1 MKLLKTAVLF
11 VFLVPLA
18 LLAIALVAVFSM
30 DPNRLRPMLESAAQ
44 DRQIDLDISGDLGWQ
59 IYPRLGV
66 SLGEVSARNLAGQ
79 PLARLGAARVQ
90 LRLLPLL
97 QRRFEVAGF
106 TVSAATLFYHV
117 EEHGNSNWAPVL
129 QSINSEPP
137 NETTTGE
144 PDSGLPSLEIQ
155 RISLENLTLDYFDA
169 GTGQRASLRDINLLV
184 TSFSL
189 DKQPFDLQLNMKAA
203 LADFPEVAMALDA
216 SVVLDLSNSQ
226 LGIDEARLQLSSGIQ
241 QAALVITNKSQ
252 WGETFSTQGTLTLQ
266 PTSLRGWLNA
276 LGLELPPM
284 ANANALSRLAW
295 QSDYRYTDQAFIA
308 NEIQL
313 TLDDI
318 KFNGSVAV
326 TDFAHPKVKTQWLG
340 SAILLDGYLPPAHE
354 NLPADDAAEQAAP
367 LPLAG
372 LRGFDLD
379 ARFAL
384 QSLAYQDLLFS
395 QPTLQLDST
404 DGLVQ
409 LRELSTQMADGQV
422 AGRGVFDARTDT
434 ATLAMEINATA
445 LHLDKLLGTLASFDK
460 LSGQLNGVAQ
470 LRSEGSTADELIAQ
484 LQIDARAESETLQL
498 KPINIERAY
507 CQAVALLQ
515 QQKLPEFDWPKV
527 TRLEPV
533 TLGLELRGSKVTLTN
548 MDAKIAK
555 LVANARGT
563 FDTAS
568 GQFNFPLSLA
578 PGGIG
583 GDIKGCLPVPAKWRE
598 RTLPIRCKGALDDIS
613 ASTCL
618 PDTELLTALL
628 KEQVEAKLDAEK
640 ARAKAKIDAERAR
653 AEAKLEK
660 EQDRA
665 EAQLKAKAQELLD
678 KNVKEEDKE
687 AVTDKLKSLL
697 KDLKK

>member
-1 MKLLKTAVLF
+1 MKLLKTVVLL

-18 LLAIALVAVFSM
+18 LLAIAVVAVFSM
-30 DPNRLRPMLESAAQ
+30 DPNRLRPMLESVAE
-44 DRQIDLDISGDLGWQ
+44 DRQIDLDISGDLSWQ

-79 PLARLGAARVQ
+79 PLAQLGAARVQ

-97 QRRFEVAGF
+97 QRRFEVSGF
-106 TVSAATLFYHV
+106 TLSTTTLFYHV
-117 EEHGNSNWAPVL
+117 DERGNSNWSPVL
-129 QSINSEPP
+129 QSIKSDPP
-137 NETTTGE
+137 TEAAAE
-144 PDSGLPSLEIQ
+144 APDNRLPHLAIQ
-155 RISLENLTLDYFDA
+155 RISLEHLTLDYHDA
-169 GTGQRASLRDINLLV
+169 GTGQRASIQDLNLLV
-184 TSFSL
+184 TGFSL
-189 DKQPFDLQLNMKAA
+189 EKQPFDLQLDMKAA
-203 LADFPEVAMALDA
+203 LADFPEVAVELAA
-216 SVVLDLSNSQ
+216 QAVLDLPNSQ
-226 LGIDEARLQLSSGIQ
+226 LSVDKARLQLSSGIQ
-241 QAALVITNKSQ
+241 QATLTITNKTQ
-252 WGETFSTQGTLTLQ
+252 WGETFNTQGTLALQ

-276 LGLELPPM
+276 LGVDLPPM
-284 ANANALSRLAW
+284 ANAKALGRLAW
-295 QSDYRYTDQAFIA
+295 QSDYSYTDQDFVA

-318 KFNGSVAV
+318 KLNGSLEI
-326 TDFAHPKVKTQWLG
+326 TNFDHPKVKTQWLG
-340 SAILLDGYLPPAHE
+340 SAIQLDDYLPPAHE
-354 NLPADDAAEQAAP
+354 NLPADDPVEPATP

-372 LRGFDLD
+372 LRGFDLN

-404 DGLVQ
+404 GGLVQ

-422 AGRGVFDARTDT
+422 SGKGVFDARTDT
-434 ATLAMEINATA
+434 ATLAMDIDATA
-445 LHLDKLLGTLASFDK
+445 LHLDKLLGTLAEFDK
-460 LSGQLNGVAQ
+460 LSGQLNGTAQ
-470 LRSEGSTADELIAQ
+470 IRSEGSTTEALMAQ

-515 QQKLPEFDWPKV
+515 QQKLPEFDWPKI

-533 TLGLELRGSKVTLTN
+533 ALGLELRGSQVTLTN
-548 MDAKIAK
+548 MDANIAK

-563 FDTAS
+563 FDIAS
-568 GQFNFPLSLA
+568 GQFNIPLSLA

-583 GDIKGCLPVPAKWRE
+583 GDIKGCLSVPATWRE
-598 RTLPIRCKGALDDIS
+598 RTLPIRCKGSLDNIS
-613 ASTCL
+613 ANTCL

-628 KEQVEAKLDAEK
+628 KDRLEAKLDAEK
-640 ARAKAKIDAERAR
+640 DRAAAKLKEEQER
-653 AEAKLEK
+653 AEAK
-660 EQDRA
+660 
-665 EAQLKAKAQELLD
+665 LKAKAQELLD

-687 AVTDKLKSLL
+687 AVSDKLKSLL